1 MANISLQVAQD
12 PNTAASL
19 SLADTL
25 AKATFGDPEAQMKA
39 KALGAEVGVRM
50 ASRDKLLADAG
61 LVGAKTK
68 TEQDTE
74 AEILNAG
81 PAIGAAGA
89 AAVPMPIPVEASR
102 PNDST
107 GYGPQPGIVSP
118 HDQAVHD
125 ALVARER
132 AIGPLLARGTPD
144 QVAKGVNENY
154 GGTILSAA
162 AANPAIVSGDS
173 LRIAGGLSTGSAPT
187 TSTVWSAGD
196 TSGVDAAAREKILE
210 ARGTPQKPDVKE
222 FGDKPYLINA
232 DGTIA
237 PAQGFQPKPD
247 KPTLVDL
254 PGGGKGTLTLD
265 ANGNP
270 TGVQALPGAEGRP
283 EKQEIV
289 DLPSGGKGAVIRDA
303 QGNVLGTIPIPGA
316 GPGTK
321 LVTVGKDTAW
331 QNPDG
336 SLTAPVVQGR
346 PVEEPKIFGGN
357 STADEAL
364 NFVTG
369 LGVKMQDPG
378 YKPTYQDAATYASAY
393 NHLYEQPK
401 PVEYKLE
408 DGSTGI
414 RWVTSPPPTG
424 SLTPAQVF
432 GRLTGQAAPPVQAP
446 PVQAPPVQA
455 PPVQAPPVQAP
466 PVQASP
472 VVAAA
477 PPVATPPVVIAPPAA
492 PAAPPVSGGPVG
504 SVVTQQL
511 SPPAPPKPA
520 TEAQSKARQFLP
532 SLQIA
537 TQTLDKYNKSNLPG
551 VWELGY
557 TTPSEELGTFGK
569 FVESSP
575 AISDNAR
582 RFGSAANQWTSASLY
597 DLSGAAIGKGEFDR
611 SVRGMLPRPGDPQ
624 DVIDTKTKL
633 RHAFLD
639 AVANTAYANDPK
651 VLALLAQGKSLNS
664 DGSAAPPQNDG
675 GAAPTNDN
683 APAGAS
689 QGVKDAWSHLSAE
702 AKDRA
707 RKRYGQ

>member
-39 KALGAEVGVRM
+39 KALASEVGVRM

-89 AAVPMPIPVEASR
+89 AAVPMPVPVEASR

-107 GYGPQPGIVSP
+107 GYGPQPGVVSP

-125 ALVARER
+125 TLVAREK
-132 AIGPLLARGTPD
+132 ALGLILARGTPD

-196 TSGVDAAAREKILE
+196 TSGVDAAAREKIAEE
-210 ARGTPQKPDVKE
+210 AAPKP
-222 FGDKPYLINA
+222 
-232 DGTIA
+232 
-237 PAQGFQPKPD
+237 FQPKDVTYRGQPGIVRLDANGNPVYTGAAGTETTPEKPD
-247 KPTLVDL
+247 LVDL
-254 PGGGKGTLTLD
+254 PGGGKGTLIRD

-270 TGVQALPGAEGRP
+270 TGVQTLPGAEGRP

-289 DLPSGGKGAVIRDA
+289 DLPNGGKGAVIRDA

-321 LVTVGKDTAW
+321 LVTVGKDTAQ

-336 SLTAPVVQGR
+336 TLTTPTVQGR
-346 PVEEPKIFGGN
+346 PAEAPPAVFGGN

-364 NFVTG
+364 NFTTG

-414 RWVTSPPPTG
+414 RWVTSPPPAG

-432 GRLTGQAAPPVQAP
+432 ARLTGQAAPPVQAP

-466 PVQASP
+466 PVQAPPVQAPPVQAPP

-477 PPVATPPVVIAPPAA
+477 PPVATPPVV
-492 PAAPPVSGGPVG
+492 AAPPVSGGPVG
-504 SVVTQQL
+504 SIVQQQL
-511 SPPAPPKPA
+511 SPPGPPKPA
-520 TEAQSKARQFLP
+520 SEAQSKARQFLP

-537 TQTLDKYNKSNLPG
+537 TETLDKYNKKNMPST
-551 VWELGY
+551 WELGY
-557 TTPSEELGTFGK
+557 TMPSEELGTFGK
-569 FVESSP
+569 YVEASP

-582 RFGSAANQWTSASLY
+582 RFGAAANQWTSASLY

-611 SVRGMLPRPGDPQ
+611 SVRGMLPRQNDP
-624 DVIDTKTKL
+624 DDLVATKTKL

-664 DGSAAPPQNDG
+664 DGASTTQGGPAPDDVPPKSYPGTAAGWKKMPPE
-675 GAAPTNDN
+675 
-683 APAGAS
+683 
-689 QGVKDAWSHLSAE
+689 K
-702 AKDRA
+702 
-707 RKRYGQ
+707 RKLFQ